1 MSGLRLMI
9 EQIADAQPTA
19 VSRIYELVR
28 LAVVVTG
35 RGEQHDDY
43 TGTVSLPMGTTWIT
57 VDPYY
62 GRVWVGSDDCGDA
75 VEEETV
81 LAELERRLLAFDKRI
96 GRARDEC
103 AKATFDEPMD
113 HILPKRR
120 TRCVYGGLRE
130 RVG

>member
-28 LAVVVTG
+28 
-35 RGEQHDDY
+35 Y